1 MTIIIPAY
9 NPDEHLISVLD
20 DIKKKL
26 NLNVI
31 VVDDGSVDKK
41 IFDRV
46 KQYKN
51 VTLLTHDINK
61 GKGKAMKTA
70 MEYVYKN
77 IDDDGIVFV
86 DADGQHKIEDVK
98 KIIDCFDKNK
108 NDLIIGVR
116 KFKGKVPL
124 KSRLGNNITKFLF
137 SVFTLKKISD
147 TQTGLRA
154 INTKYIPFLLKIEGN
169 RYEYEMNML
178 LSVVGNRINI
188 IEIPIETVYEDMQNS
203 TSHFRAFRDSFL
215 VYKTF
220 LKFIGSGLLSFL
232 VDYIAFILFIKL
244 FNNNVPLI
252 VFMCNIFARLIS
264 GTVNYNLNKHFVFRS
279 SKERTLKDYI
289 ILSVIIILI
298 NSFILNLFINTFKI
312 NAYLSKFVVETI
324 LFVLNFIIE
333 KNIVFSCKWRKI

>member
-9 NPDEHLISVLD
+9 NPDEHLIGVLE
-20 DIKKKL
+20 DIKKNL

-31 VVDDGSVDKK
+31 VVDDGSNDKK
-41 IFDRV
+41 IFESI
-46 KQYKN
+46 KKYKN
-51 VTLLTHDINK
+51 VTLLTHDNNM

-77 IDDDGIVFV
+77 IDDDGVIFV

-98 KIIDCFDKNK
+98 KLIDAFNKNK

-124 KSRLGNNITKFLF
+124 KSKLGNNITKFLF
-137 SVFTLKKISD
+137 SVFTLKKVSD

-154 INTKYIPFLLKIEGN
+154 INTKYIPFLLKIGGN

-178 LSVVGNRINI
+178 LSVVGNKINI
-188 IEIPIETVYEDMQNS
+188 VEVPIETVYEDMQNS

-232 VDYIAFILFIKL
+232 VDYVAFILFIKL
-244 FNNNVPLI
+244 FNSSTAI
-252 VFMCNIFARLIS
+252 FVFICNILARLIS
-264 GTVNYNLNKHFVFRS
+264 GTVNYNLNKKFVFSS
-279 SKERTLKDYI
+279 SKKKTLSGYI
-289 ILSVIIILI
+289 MLSVVIILI
-298 NSFILNLFINTFKI
+298 NSFILNLFINTFKL
-312 NAYLSKFVVETI
+312 NAYLSKFIVEII
-324 LFVLNFIIE
+324 LFIFNFIVE
-333 KNIVFSCKWRKI
+333 KNVVFSENWRKI